1 MANTMTLI
9 ASSTVGSGG
18 AASISFSSI
27 PATYTDLVVLHS
39 LRDDRPTVTTNGI
52 RLSFNGSTSSF
63 TGRDL
68 TGSGSGAS
76 SGTGTNLAGVATSA
90 GATAS
95 TFANTLMYIP
105 NYAGSNYKS
114 YSVDSTP
121 ENNATTSYMQFY
133 AGLWSNT
140 SAITSI
146 TLSFDSA
153 FGGTGLLQYS
163 TAYLYGV
170 NNA

>member
-1 MANTMTLI
+1 MANTFELI
-9 ASSTVGSGG
+9 SAYTATGTV
-18 AASISFSSI
+18 SSI
-27 PATYTDLVVLHS
+27 AFTSIPSTYTDLVVLHS

-52 RLSFNGSTSSF
+52 RLSFNGSTTGF

-68 TGSGSGAS
+68 TGSGSAAS

-90 GATAS
+90 GATAN

-105 NYAGSNYKS
+105 NYAGSNNKS

-121 ENNATTSYMQFY
+121 ENNATTSYMQLY
-133 AGLWSNT
+133 AGLWSN
-140 SAITSI
+140 SAAITSI

-170 NNA
+170 KSS